1 MDTVL
6 QSLNEKQMWLAGKG
20 DEVTWKRLWASAEQQ
35 VKAEHPKLTFGSD
48 AFYKATAEVF
58 DNIIDKTQVVDSV
71 FTKSDLMRSKSD
83 LNKAMT
89 SFFAEPTKSYNM
101 LYRALFDFR
110 TAKNP
115 DVRAKTGKKFAAAII
130 AFILSNAAAAMA
142 KSIISAMRDKGEDR
156 DKEFWDRWQ
165 DHAIEEFLGNINPA
179 GYIPVIKDIYSVLQG
194 YDATRQDMQAA
205 KDLYYTVTRW
215 QKYFKGDSQYTLLN
229 NIGYSTRF
237 LSDVTGVAIY
247 GAKRDINALIDTI
260 IEFTRNDRL
269 RYEKDR
275 VFYQKE
281 NASTVSYYL
290 NMAMRAYKDG
300 NTGLGDK
307 IVQDM
312 IKAGIPED
320 KIDEKKK
327 EHLAEEEGMQTLID
341 AKTSGNEVNTD
352 EIRQQLLERGY
363 TDEMIDGKLSGAVT
377 SYIRNN
383 GMSYK
388 DMTGILDN
396 VTDYTASGYKEFNEL
411 YSKWAEFEKD
421 VNGWDDKKCR
431 QQFRMACTNYFKP
444 LYKDGNATERSRILN
459 ILSRV
464 KASNGDKIYPKEQ
477 DIKDWGKE

>member
-1 MDTVL
+1 MKMKKVMTLCLATVVGMGVL
-6 QSLNEKQMWLAGKG
+6 SGCGSTKSEFKQYAKCAEVSDYDGVEYVPASR
-20 DEVTWKRLWASAEQQ
+20 EVTQ
-35 VKAEHPKLTFGSD
+35 
-48 AFYKATAEVF
+48 
-58 DNIIDKTQVVDSV
+58 
-71 FTKSDLMRSKSD
+71 
-83 LNKAMT
+83 
-89 SFFAEPTKSYNM
+89 
-101 LYRALFDFR
+101 
-110 TAKNP
+110 
-115 DVRAKTGKKFAAAII
+115 
-130 AFILSNAAAAMA
+130 
-142 KSIISAMRDKGEDR
+142 
-156 DKEFWDRWQ
+156 
-165 DHAIEEFLGNINPA
+165 
-179 GYIPVIKDIYSVLQG
+179 
-194 YDATRQDMQAA
+194 
-205 KDLYYTVTRW
+205 
-215 QKYFKGDSQYTLLN
+215 
-229 NIGYSTRF
+229 
-237 LSDVTGVAIY
+237 
-247 GAKRDINALIDTI
+247 
-260 IEFTRNDRL
+260 
-269 RYEKDR
+269 
-275 VFYQKE
+275 
-281 NASTVSYYL
+281 
-290 NMAMRAYKDG
+290 
-300 NTGLGDK
+300 
-307 IVQDM
+307 
-312 IKAGIPED
+312 D

-363 TDEMIDGKLSGAVT
+363 TDEMIDGKLSSAVT

>member
-1 MDTVL
+1 MH
-6 QSLNEKQMWLAGKG
+6 SIKQQRK
-20 DEVTWKRLWASAEQQ
+20 
-35 VKAEHPKLTFGSD
+35 
-48 AFYKATAEVF
+48 F

-179 GYIPVIKDIYSVLQG
+179 GYIPVIKDIYSVVQG

-229 NIGYSTRF
+229 NIGYSTRL

-247 GAKRDINALIDTI
+247 GAKRDINALIDTV
-260 IEFTRNDRL
+260 IEF
-269 RYEKDR
+269 
-275 VFYQKE
+275 
-281 NASTVSYYL
+281 
-290 NMAMRAYKDG
+290 
-300 NTGLGDK
+300 
-307 IVQDM
+307 
-312 IKAGIPED
+312 
-320 KIDEKKK
+320 
-327 EHLAEEEGMQTLID
+327 AEEEGMQTLID

-411 YSKWAEFEKD
+411 YSKWAVFEKD